1 MSEGGRPGIGSYYCS
16 APVGIRV
23 VTRTFRMNINH
34 GRSRPALLLLG
45 AALLMVSLSV
55 SRGADGQSGL
65 VDSPFGPTA
74 AAPATVPAG
83 IEFRGVVREGDV
95 WLVNLYQAAT
105 KKSHWVPVGGEA
117 AGLLVKS
124 YDEATG
130 RVAVMQGG
138 QPLFLPLKQSRV
150 LLKGDNTPLKLLSA
164 AERITEAEAP
174 QMPDFMRDLP
184 PEARK
189 LLEEARRRRA
199 IRWPTM
205 SAGVAPAVARP

>member
-1 MSEGGRPGIGSYYCS
+1 
-16 APVGIRV
+16 
-23 VTRTFRMNINH
+23 MNINH
-34 GRSRPALLLLG
+34 GRPRPGMLLLG
-45 AALLMVSLSV
+45 AVLLLGGVPV
-55 SRGADGQSGL
+55 SRGADGQSVL
-65 VDSPFGPTA
+65 VDSPFGPTVTV
-74 AAPATVPAG
+74 PATVPSG
-83 IEFRGVVREGDV
+83 VEFRGVVQEGNV

-150 LLKGDNTPLKLLSA
+150 VLKGDNTPLKLLGA
-164 AERITEAEAP
+164 AERVTEAEAP
-174 QMPDFMRDLP
+174 QMPEFMRDLP

-205 SAGVAPAVARP
+205 PAEVALPVARP